1 MVGPSKEYMN
11 LIYLF
16 ITLPLVS
23 WFIML
28 LTLATV
34 GEFIEVNKNG
44 IEEWLAIMTGLF
56 IIYVIITVKNSL
68 K

>member
-1 MVGPSKEYMN
+1 MVGPSKEYMK
-11 LIYLF
+11 LLHLF

-28 LTLATV
+28 LSIATA
-34 GEFIEVNKNG
+34 GEFVVVNKNG
-44 IEEWLAIMTGLF
+44 IEEWLAIMTLMF
-56 IIYVIITVKNSL
+56 IIYVFMAVKNSM

>member
-1 MVGPSKEYMN
+1 MN

-28 LTLATV
+28 LTLATI
-34 GEFIEVNKNG
+34 GEFVVVNKNG